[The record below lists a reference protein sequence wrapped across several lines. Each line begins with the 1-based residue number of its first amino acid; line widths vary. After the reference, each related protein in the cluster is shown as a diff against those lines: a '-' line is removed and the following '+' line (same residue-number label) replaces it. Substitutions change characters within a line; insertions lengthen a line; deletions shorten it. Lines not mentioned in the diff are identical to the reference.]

1 MKKLIA
7 TFCLAVGMVSTS
19 FAANSSAPS
28 SPNVSYA
35 QEKTKTSTPDKIIL
49 VVDERGVI
57 VDIIVIKKR

>member
-7 TFCLAVGMVSTS
+7 TLCLAIGVVSAS
-19 FAANSSAPS
+19 FAANPSAPS
-28 SPNVSYA
+28 SPNVSCA